1 MWAVHH
7 PGGEP
12 AAVCG
17 GGGGGKEMA
26 GPGLDLEYQP
36 TKVTG
41 PWETRLMVP
50 KTLLWVGSQLLCPE
64 GILSP

>member
-1 MWAVHH
+1 MCV
-7 PGGEP
+7 
-12 AAVCG
+12 

-36 TKVTG
+36 SKVIG